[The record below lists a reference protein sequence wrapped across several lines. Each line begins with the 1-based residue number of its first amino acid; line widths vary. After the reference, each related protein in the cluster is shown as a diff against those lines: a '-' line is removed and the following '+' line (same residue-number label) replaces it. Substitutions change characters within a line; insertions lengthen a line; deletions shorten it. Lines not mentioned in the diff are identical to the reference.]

1 MGTHRQDFTLAVL
14 EGLALRGGKK
24 RWGRERTRSE
34 RILLHSTNHPAGV
47 VHCRLASQ
55 GRLVRSLF
63 LLVLFIFTPQRA
75 YSQTVHA
82 VLCVPTEY
90 KAQSPEKNDSTN
102 KGAAIGLQDIRSI
115 LNELP
120 GENQSVTELTGEDFN
135 ANTLL
140 RTIRNLRP
148 APNDTVFVYVVA
160 HGSFDPDHRFSLH
173 VGNERGK
180 QDIGRHKLTAEV
192 RRHDVRLGVLITE
205 SCGVIANEDIDRVK
219 DIFRG
224 NRTVYTTQSQT
235 RNGSLLLNH
244 LLLTER
250 GYVDFLSASAGQ
262 PANYNTEIG
271 PFFTRALWCVVDA
284 NLDRKLSWDQI
295 FLEAK
300 KLVANGTRNTQIPLA
315 VSTPTISKRNYAL
328 FDMSVEGLSG
338 KVRIAEIDKG
348 GNIDQ
353 LGLKEGDV
361 IAAINGTR
369 ISTTGQYLLVG
380 GGVRKGSQV
389 HLLIERNGAL
399 FEVTLDLSN

>member
-1 MGTHRQDFTLAVL
+1 MGTHRQDCTSAVL
-14 EGLALRGGKK
+14 GGLALRAGKK
-24 RWGRERTRSE
+24 RWDRQSARSE
-34 RILLHSTNHPAGV
+34 RILVHRTNHHAGV
-47 VHCRLASQ
+47 VQCRLANA
-55 GRLVRSLF
+55 GWLVRSLF
-63 LLVLFIFTPQRA
+63 LLVLCMFSLQRA

-90 KAQSPEKNDSTN
+90 KAKSPAKNDSTN
-102 KGAAIGLQDIRSI
+102 KGATIGLQDIRSI

-120 GENQSVTELTGEDFN
+120 RENLSVTELTGEDFN
-135 ANTLL
+135 ADTLL
-140 RTIRNLRP
+140 RTIRNLKP

-160 HGSFDPDHRFSLH
+160 HGSFDPDHRFWLH
-173 VGNERGK
+173 VGNEQGEHR
-180 QDIGRHKLTAEV
+180 IGRHKITAEV

-205 SCGVIANEDIDRVK
+205 SCGVLSKGDIERVNE
-219 DIFRG
+219 IFRRNG
-224 NRTVYTTQSQT
+224 TVYTTQSQT
-235 RNGSLLLNH
+235 RNGSVLLNH

-262 PANYNTEIG
+262 SAGFNVEIG
-271 PFFTRALWCVVDA
+271 PFFTRALSCVVDA
-284 NLDRKLSWDQI
+284 NLDRKLSWDQV

-300 KLVANGTRNTQIPLA
+300 KLVGNKTRNEQIPLA
-315 VSTPTISKRNYAL
+315 VSTPAISKRNFAV
-328 FDMSVEGLSG
+328 FDMSVQGLSG

-353 LGLKEGDV
+353 LGLKVGDV

-389 HLLIERNGAL
+389 QLLIERNGAY